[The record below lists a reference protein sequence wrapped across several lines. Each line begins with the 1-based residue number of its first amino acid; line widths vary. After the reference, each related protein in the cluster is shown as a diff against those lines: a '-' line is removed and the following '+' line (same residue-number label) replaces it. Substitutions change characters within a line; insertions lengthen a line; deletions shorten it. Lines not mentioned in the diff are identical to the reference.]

1 MKTSRKSRRVGE
13 SKSRRFVSRI
23 AGESGSRRKKSPALR
38 LSGSPIHTKSFAQR
52 AGLAIALLGLVLA
65 APGCAY
71 YSFTGATIPANLNT
85 VAIPLVED
93 NSLSPLTTLDEEL
106 TELLIT
112 RFVRQTRLTLETNED
127 AADIILTARID
138 RYTNAPT
145 SVSGQERAEFNRV
158 GLTVSVRYY
167 NRVEDE
173 ELFDRS
179 FNSFDDYDPLSG
191 DLEDEENAA
200 RNALENIA
208 DDIFTAATSN
218 W

>member
-1 MKTSRKSRRVGE
+1 MDVWTYGRGGRKEIVHTSTRPHVHTTRRR
-13 SKSRRFVSRI
+13 SLLARRY
-23 AGESGSRRKKSPALR
+23 AM
-38 LSGSPIHTKSFAQR
+38 
-52 AGLAIALLGLVLA
+52 ALLLLLA
-65 APGCAY
+65 ALPGCAY

-127 AADIILTARID
+127 EADVLLTAQIS

-145 SVSGQERAEFNRV
+145 SVSGEERAEFNRV
-158 GLTVSVRYY
+158 ALVVSVRYY
-167 NRVEDE
+167 NRVDDV

-179 FNSFDDYDPLSG
+179 FNSFDDYNPLEG
-191 DLEDEENAA
+191 GLDEEEQAA
-200 RNALENIA
+200 LNALENIA

>member
-1 MKTSRKSRRVGE
+1 MKTFRESRR
-13 SKSRRFVSRI
+13 
-23 AGESGSRRKKSPALR
+23 AGEPESRRKKSPTPR
-38 LSGSPIHTKSFAQR
+38 LPDSPTHTKSFVQR
-52 AGLAIALLGLVLA
+52 AGLAIALLGLLLA

-106 TELLIT
+106 TELLT
-112 RFVRQTRLTLETNED
+112 NRFVQQTRLTLETNED
-127 AADIILTARID
+127 EADVILTARID

-158 GLTVSVRYY
+158 TLTVSVRYY
-167 NRVEDE
+167 NRVEDKE
-173 ELFDRS
+173 VFQRS
-179 FNSFDDYDPLSG
+179 FNSFDDYDPIQG
-191 DLEDEENAA
+191 GLEQEEEAA

>member
-1 MKTSRKSRRVGE
+1 M
-13 SKSRRFVSRI
+13 
-23 AGESGSRRKKSPALR
+23 
-38 LSGSPIHTKSFAQR
+38 QR
-52 AGLAIALLGLVLA
+52 AALSIVLLGLMLA
-65 APGCAY
+65 ASGCAY
-71 YSFTGATIPANLNT
+71 HSFTGATIPANLNT

-106 TELLIT
+106 TELLT
-112 RFVRQTRLTLETNED
+112 NRFVQQTRLTLETNED
-127 AADIILTARID
+127 EADVILTARID

-158 GLTVSVRYY
+158 TLTVSVRYF
-167 NRVEDE
+167 NRVEDKE
-173 ELFDRS
+173 VFQRS
-179 FNSFDDYDPLSG
+179 FNSFDDYDPIQG
-191 DLEDEENAA
+191 GLEQEEEAA

>member
-1 MKTSRKSRRVGE
+1 MKIFDFGTGAKVERGKGRDGE
-13 SKSRRFVSRI
+13 RERGGNFS
-23 AGESGSRRKKSPALR
+23 
-38 LSGSPIHTKSFAQR
+38 SFRSTRAVQR
-52 AGLAIALLGLVLA
+52 ASLAAWLLALVLAA

-71 YSFTGATIPANLNT
+71 YSFTGASIPANLNT
-85 VAIPLVED
+85 LSIPLVED

-112 RFVRQTRLTLETNED
+112 RFVRQTRLRLETNED
-127 AADIILTARID
+127 EADIVLTARID

-158 GLTVSVRYY
+158 TLTVSVRYY
-167 NRVEDE
+167 NRVEDNE
-173 ELFDRS
+173 VFQRS
-179 FNSFDDYDPLSG
+179 FNSFDDYDPLQG
-191 DLEDEENAA
+191 GLEEEENAA

-208 DDIFTAATSN
+208 EDIFTAATSN

>member
-1 MKTSRKSRRVGE
+1 MKIFDFGTGAKGE
-13 SKSRRFVSRI
+13 RGKGGTFFS
-23 AGESGSRRKKSPALR
+23 
-38 LSGSPIHTKSFAQR
+38 SFRSTRAVQR
-52 AGLAIALLGLVLA
+52 ANLAAWLLALVLA
-65 APGCAY
+65 VAPGCAY
-71 YSFTGATIPANLNT
+71 YSFTGASIPANLNT
-85 VAIPLVED
+85 LSIPLVED

-127 AADIILTARID
+127 EADVVLTARID

-158 GLTVSVRYY
+158 TLTVSVRYY
-167 NRVEDE
+167 NRVEDKE
-173 ELFDRS
+173 VFQRS
-179 FNSFDDYDPLSG
+179 FNSFDDYDPLQG
-191 DLEDEENAA
+191 GLEEEENAA

-208 DDIFTAATSN
+208 EDIFTAATSN

>member
-1 MKTSRKSRRVGE
+1 MKIFRESRRIGE
-13 SKSRRFVSRI
+13 LFV
-23 AGESGSRRKKSPALR
+23 
-38 LSGSPIHTKSFAQR
+38 QR
-52 AGLAIALLGLVLA
+52 AGLAVVLLGLVLA
-65 APGCAY
+65 ASGCAY

-127 AADIILTARID
+127 DADVVLTAHID

-145 SVSGQERAEFNRV
+145 SVTGQERAEFNRV
-158 GLTVSVRYY
+158 TLTVSVRYY
-167 NRVEDE
+167 NRAEDKE
-173 ELFDRS
+173 VFQRS
-179 FNSFDDYDPLSG
+179 FNSFDDYDPIQG
-191 DLEDEENAA
+191 GLEEEETAA

-208 DDIFTAATSN
+208 EDIFTAATSN